1 MISLEWVKDY
11 IDISDENLYELAEK
25 IKKAGINI
33 EAVISNHID
42 NLVIGEVLKCE
53 KHPDSD
59 HLNIC
64 EVNIGD
70 KTVQIVCGAS
80 NVKDGIKVI
89 VALPGAVLPGGF
101 EIKKSKIRGVE
112 SNGMICALFEIGL
125 EEKTDETYNKGIY
138 IVSEDVKVGSD
149 AMSTLGKDTTLYE
162 LDIHKHR
169 NNDCYYHIGFAYEI
183 AAILNRKVTLP
194 KSDFHTVSDDIN
206 NHFSLRVDTNK
217 CPYYLARMV
226 TDVKIGES
234 PEFIKRRLQ
243 DYGMRSINNV
253 VDISNYVMLEYGQPL
268 HFFDK
273 DALGDKIVV
282 RDALKNEKIVTL
294 DSVERT
300 LSSDDIIIT
309 DGDKAVCVAGVMG
322 GLDTEVTS
330 ETKNILI
337 ESAIFDSVS
346 IRYTASRLDLKSEAS
361 IRYGKG
367 LSFEYT
373 NMAIDRA
380 CYLLEKYAS
389 AKVLS
394 GTVVHDKIDK
404 TPKVVKFKT
413 SEVNELLGLN
423 MTDDD
428 VKVELGRLDFDYTK
442 DGDLFKATIPFRRL
456 DIDPNVNDI
465 AEEVG
470 RLYGYNNLKSTLP
483 VCPIKRGEYKGDVK
497 YKKIIAKRLM
507 TLGLNECRTYTL
519 VSPKESALFNY
530 DDKTQLSLPNPMSID
545 KSVIRTSLIP
555 SLINV
560 YNYNKKRK
568 VENINVYEIGKTYDI
583 NYKEESKIAILMEGE
598 YLTSNFGTNRI
609 KTDFYLIKGVLE
621 NLLNYL
627 GFENRYSFV
636 KENINSLHPGIGARV
651 LLDGKSI
658 GIIGRVHPKI
668 LKDDVYVAELSLN
681 ALMVA
686 VKPIK
691 YKEAS
696 KYPSIVKDMA
706 FAVTKN
712 ITSEEIETIIKKSG
726 GRLLKNIRVFDLYT
740 GDKVGENEKS
750 IAYSLTF
757 GNENRTLTEEE
768 VTEVFDKI
776 IKDVCDKLNARLRD
790 K

>member
-42 NLVIGEVLKCE
+42 NLVIGEVLKCK

-64 EVNIGD
+64 EVNIGE

-273 DALGDKIVV
+273 DALGDKVVV
-282 RDALKNEKIVTL
+282 RDALKGEKIVTL

-583 NYKEESKIAILMEGE
+583 NYKEESKIAILMEGD

-627 GFENRYSFV
+627 GFKNRYSFV

>member
-1 MISLEWVKDY
+1 M
-11 IDISDENLYELAEK
+11 
-25 IKKAGINI
+25 
-33 EAVISNHID
+33 
-42 NLVIGEVLKCE
+42 
-53 KHPDSD
+53 
-59 HLNIC
+59 
-64 EVNIGD
+64 
-70 KTVQIVCGAS
+70 
-80 NVKDGIKVI
+80 
-89 VALPGAVLPGGF
+89 
-101 EIKKSKIRGVE
+101 
-112 SNGMICALFEIGL
+112 
-125 EEKTDETYNKGIY
+125 
-138 IVSEDVKVGSD
+138 
-149 AMSTLGKDTTLYE
+149 
-162 LDIHKHR
+162 
-169 NNDCYYHIGFAYEI
+169 
-183 AAILNRKVTLP
+183 
-194 KSDFHTVSDDIN
+194 
-206 NHFSLRVDTNK
+206 
-217 CPYYLARMV
+217 
-226 TDVKIGES
+226 
-234 PEFIKRRLQ
+234 
-243 DYGMRSINNV
+243 
-253 VDISNYVMLEYGQPL
+253 
-268 HFFDK
+268 
-273 DALGDKIVV
+273 

-583 NYKEESKIAILMEGE
+583 NYKEESKIAILMEGD

-627 GFENRYSFV
+627 GFKNRYSFV